1 MRIDWSTL
9 ALQTVNVVVLVW
21 LLSRFLFRP
30 VSDIIAKRQAA
41 ARKLIDDASR
51 ERDAAHAERERARAE
66 RASLA
71 AARADALKDALAQAA
86 AERERLIAAARAD
99 AQALRDA
106 ARAQADADAVQRA
119 KALDARAT
127 RLAIDIAAKL
137 LARLPDSARVA
148 GFVDGVAASLARLP
162 ADVRASLADEDAQ
175 VRLVAPRAL
184 TAQEA
189 AACRAAFAASVG
201 RPLEPDVRVDPAL
214 IAGLELES
222 KYANVRN
229 SLRQDLAT
237 IEAALLNEDDA
248 DA

>member
-71 AARADALKDALAQAA
+71 AARDDALKDALAQAA

>member
-71 AARADALKDALAQAA
+71 AARDDALKDALAQAA

-106 ARAQADADAVQRA
+106 A
-119 KALDARAT
+119 
-127 RLAIDIAAKL
+127 AIS
-137 LARLPDSARVA
+137 R
-148 GFVDGVAASLARLP
+148 
-162 ADVRASLADEDAQ
+162 
-175 VRLVAPRAL
+175 
-184 TAQEA
+184 
-189 AACRAAFAASVG
+189 
-201 RPLEPDVRVDPAL
+201 
-214 IAGLELES
+214 
-222 KYANVRN
+222 
-229 SLRQDLAT
+229 
-237 IEAALLNEDDA
+237 
-248 DA
+248 

>member
-1 MRIDWSTL
+1 M
-9 ALQTVNVVVLVW
+9 
-21 LLSRFLFRP
+21 
-30 VSDIIAKRQAA
+30 
-41 ARKLIDDASR
+41 
-51 ERDAAHAERERARAE
+51 
-66 RASLA
+66 
-71 AARADALKDALAQAA
+71 
-86 AERERLIAAARAD
+86 
-99 AQALRDA
+99 
-106 ARAQADADAVQRA
+106 QRA

-201 RPLEPDVRVDPAL
+201 RPLERRARARIEIRERAQQPAPGSRDHRGSV
-214 IAGLELES
+214 AE
-222 KYANVRN
+222 R
-229 SLRQDLAT
+229 R
-237 IEAALLNEDDA
+237 
-248 DA
+248 

>member
-71 AARADALKDALAQAA
+71 AARDDALKDALAQAA

-229 SLRQDLAT
+229 SLRRDLAT

>member
-71 AARADALKDALAQAA
+71 AARDDALKDALAQAA

-106 ARAQADADAVQRA
+106 ARAQADADAVQRT

-201 RPLEPDVRVDPAL
+201 RPLEPDVRVDPSL

>member
-71 AARADALKDALAQAA
+71 AARDDALKDALAQAA

-201 RPLEPDVRVDPAL
+201 RPLEHDVRVDPAL

>member
-71 AARADALKDALAQAA
+71 AARDDALKDALAQAA

-214 IAGLELES
+214 LAGLELES

>member
-51 ERDAAHAERERARAE
+51 ERDAAHAER
-66 RASLA
+66 ASLA
-71 AARADALKDALAQAA
+71 AARDDALKDALAQAA

>member
-71 AARADALKDALAQAA
+71 AARDDALKDALAQAA

-106 ARAQADADAVQRA
+106 ARAQADADAVQRT

-214 IAGLELES
+214 LAGLELES

>member
-106 ARAQADADAVQRA
+106 ARAQADADAVQRT

-127 RLAIDIAAKL
+127 RLAIDIAAML

>member
-71 AARADALKDALAQAA
+71 AARDDALKDALAQAA

-162 ADVRASLADEDAQ
+162 ADVRASLAEEDAQ